1 MRIALPHVDLDA
13 LAVVLYAKYQ
23 KQIDGAITFFEGV
36 GDRLKHP
43 LAYYLAALQE
53 RRLGNLDYFEQMDL
67 AVAEERKR
75 NYEI

>member
-36 GDRLKHP
+36 GDILKHP

-53 RRLGNLDYFEQMDL
+53 RRLGNLDTFERMDFEI
-67 AVAEERKR
+67 EERKKGS
-75 NYEI
+75 YEI